1 VAQALS
7 IENLATLNAAFC
19 AFYARVG
26 CEPLPERCGGAGAPA
41 FAAALDALQPVIAR
55 CRDEEQMCSQWARM
69 GECQKNP
76 LFMKASCAVTCKS
89 CDTPVDEVLAGTED
103 QNAGD
108 WKALR
113 RLKRGKL
120 KQDALAYVAS
130 ADEAELHEL
139 ADAIEQRREVLTS
152 KFEL

>member
-1 VAQALS
+1 MRRVSSALVAALALC
-7 IENLATLNAAFC
+7 IALPAA
-19 AFYARVG
+19 AQTIVYVS
-26 CEPLPERCGGAGAPA
+26 PTGAPG
-41 FAAALDALQPVIAR
+41 AA
-55 CRDEEQMCSQWARM
+55 
-69 GECQKNP
+69 G
-76 LFMKASCAVTCKS
+76 S